1 MPMGI
6 VSDSDFNSELNNS
19 SQIKREV
26 PITIPKPTAEVKEL
40 PTKGRGEGNVEVPD
54 ALRKVIGEESVING
68 RESAIEL
75 AKSFGLS
82 DSSVSAYANGST
94 STATYD
100 KNPNIA
106 HLLKA
111 KERISKRARKVLVQ
125 SLNHITNEKLEVAK
139 VVEVAAVARAMSAIV
154 KDMEPPQ
161 PKSVIETNG
170 GGPTFVFYSPQTR
183 KEETFDMVHVKE

>member
-6 VSDSDFNSELNNS
+6 VNDSDFDKELNNS
-19 SQIKREV
+19 SRSI
-26 PITIPKPTAEVKEL
+26 PSIPHSPKPTAVITSI
-40 PTKGRGEGNVEVPD
+40 PPKGRGEGNIEVPN
-54 ALRKVIGEESVING
+54 ALRKVIGEESEING
-68 RESAIEL
+68 REAALEM
-75 AKSFGLS
+75 AEAFGIS
-82 DSSVSAYANGST
+82 SSSVSAYSNGST

-100 KNPNIA
+100 KNPNIS

-111 KERISKRARKVLVQ
+111 KERISKRARTRLVQ
-125 SLNHITNEKLEVAK
+125 ALNHITDEKLELAK

-161 PKSVIETNG
+161 PKLEIGTNG
-170 GGPTFVFYSPQTR
+170 NGPNFIFYSPQTR